1 MGSDAKVLAPRAPRF
16 DFRTPVV
23 LFLPQGIMKGYS
35 VNVSESG
42 MLAKFD
48 RPVDIWAEGR
58 LSADVG
64 EWNLSIN
71 IRVARIEGR
80 ETGLS
85 YHIANEG
92 DHKTIQK
99 LIEFATLAP
108 TSSSTES
115 HRQLSP

>member
-1 MGSDAKVLAPRAPRF
+1 MGSDEKVFAPRAPRF
-16 DFRTPVV
+16 DLRTPVV
-23 LFLPQGIMKGYS
+23 LHLPEGIVKGYS

-71 IRVARIEGR
+71 FRVARIEGR
-80 ETGLS
+80 DTGLCF
-85 YHIANEG
+85 HIANEG
-92 DHKTIQK
+92 DRKTIQK
-99 LIEFATLAP
+99 LIEYATQPPSA
-108 TSSSTES
+108 TTAES
-115 HRQLSP
+115 HPSP